1 MGFLWDI
8 IPIDKYLSTVPE
20 TEGRQQRIE
29 TRICALPDDLLL
41 QILHHVPTKEAVA
54 TSILSKRWRYVWTM
68 LPKLE
73 FKDEGSESVGWFI
86 GKSLQLHKAP
96 KLDCLIVELGPH
108 CPIDVDVRKWI
119 ENAVNRDVEE
129 LDFTLLWS
137 AAPTSF
143 PKSLYTCDTLVC
155 LTLSNQILVD
165 VSSPASL
172 PSLLDLSLHYVVYKD
187 DGSLVRLL
195 SSSPV
200 LKRLSVHRH
209 EDDNLKTFTVKVSSL
224 ESLYYDENWLKNEVE
239 DKEIDEV
246 EDNEVDEVVDNEVEV
261 DEGDDLNGSLVID
274 SPALKKLHL
283 SEVWDYCLIENMSFL
298 DEAFISN
305 VPYPD
310 EKFLRSLSS
319 VKHLFL
325 LFSKSMDFE
334 CRSLSWNQPSSITG
348 CLLSH
353 LETFRWRGYGG
364 REDAKKLLMTY
375 ILANSKCLKTVEI
388 SLLATCNLEETQK
401 ELESMPRISQ
411 SSQLLISTKMLW
423 RALGDRNDEMSVEI
437 EEHATRDENAERSY
451 SKRSLCAPEV
461 EQLKYFLFGYDEE
474 IFDGASELET
484 RKNRC
489 SDLTQ
494 KLSEQILKTKEFKSL
509 SNHLKELKDNA
520 EAEWNRA
527 REKADYKAPLTPQQ
541 ESLRIIFI
549 KEQYDTKLQEL
560 QYQLTMSKKHGEELL
575 MKLQDAIDESEARKK
590 AQSSQLKR
598 TKELE
603 DQILELE
610 ADRQSVIYD
619 KRETT
624 TAYDMMKAEL
634 DCSLLSLEC
643 WKEEKQNLEA
653 ILQQC
658 TWESLKMSKELES
671 RRELVQRCSS
681 HKNIEME
688 NDRLNMYDQMLELAD
703 NNTTAVSSGKP

>member
-1 MGFLWDI
+1 MSFLWDI
-8 IPIDKYLSTVPE
+8 MPIDKHLSTVPE
-20 TEGRQQRIE
+20 TEGCQQRIE

-41 QILHHVPTKEAVA
+41 QILPHVPTKKAVA
-54 TSILSKRWRYVWTM
+54 TSILSKQWRYVWLM

-86 GKSLQLHKAP
+86 EKSLQLHKAP

-108 CPIDVDVRKWI
+108 CPIDVDVRKWV
-119 ENAVNRDVEE
+119 ENAVNRDVKD

-165 VSSPASL
+165 VSSPVSL

-200 LKRLSVHRH
+200 LKRLSVHSH

-224 ESLYYDENWLKNEVE
+224 ESLNYDENWLK
-239 DKEIDEV
+239 DEV

-261 DEGDDLNGSLVID
+261 DDLNGSLVID
-274 SPALKKLHL
+274 SPALKELHL

-325 LFSKSMDFE
+325 LFSKSMVACCNAIKFSWLIEFYFFPISLVDWLMPLMFLLQNSPKLKTPTIDNDFE
-334 CRSLSWNQPSSITG
+334 CLSLSWNQPSSIPG

-401 ELESMPRISQ
+401 ELKSMPRISQ
-411 SSQLLISTKMLW
+411 SSQLLISTKKLW
-423 RALGDRNDEMSVEI
+423 RIN
-437 EEHATRDENAERSY
+437 
-451 SKRSLCAPEV
+451 
-461 EQLKYFLFGYDEE
+461 
-474 IFDGASELET
+474 
-484 RKNRC
+484 
-489 SDLTQ
+489 
-494 KLSEQILKTKEFKSL
+494 
-509 SNHLKELKDNA
+509 
-520 EAEWNRA
+520 
-527 REKADYKAPLTPQQ
+527 
-541 ESLRIIFI
+541 
-549 KEQYDTKLQEL
+549 
-560 QYQLTMSKKHGEELL
+560 
-575 MKLQDAIDESEARKK
+575 
-590 AQSSQLKR
+590 KR
-598 TKELE
+598 TYL
-603 DQILELE
+603 
-610 ADRQSVIYD
+610 
-619 KRETT
+619 
-624 TAYDMMKAEL
+624 
-634 DCSLLSLEC
+634 
-643 WKEEKQNLEA
+643 
-653 ILQQC
+653 
-658 TWESLKMSKELES
+658 
-671 RRELVQRCSS
+671 
-681 HKNIEME
+681 
-688 NDRLNMYDQMLELAD
+688 
-703 NNTTAVSSGKP
+703 